1 MPCLLNNKGVDMR
14 IIAGESKNRIIKT
27 KKGTSTRPTLSNI
40 REALFSMIA
49 SYIPGAKILDL
60 FSGSGI
66 IALEALSRGASKAI
80 MIEKD
85 GEAIK
90 FIIENINNLG
100 YENKSRAYKNDV
112 LSALNILGR
121 KEEKFNI
128 IFMDPPYELEICVKV
143 LSSVAQNNLLL
154 ADGIIICEHYIN
166 EKLDDFVGLYKK
178 IDERNYRKK
187 ILTFYAL
194 NKN

>member
-1 MPCLLNNKGVDMR
+1 MH

-49 SYIPGAKILDL
+49 SYIPDAKFLDL

-85 GEAIK
+85 SEAIK
-90 FIIENINNLG
+90 FIIENINSLG

-121 KEEKFNI
+121 KEEKFDI
-128 IFMDPPYELEICVKV
+128 IFMDPPYELEVCAKV
-143 LSSVAQNNLLL
+143 LNSIEKNNLLL
-154 ADGIIICEHYIN
+154 DNGIIICEHYIN
-166 EKLDDFVGLYKK
+166 EKLDNLVGCYKK

-194 NKN
+194 NRE